1 MDKMK
6 NKIKML
12 TIKCLIAKLLE
23 MDSEEKRTL
32 HELNDEIKLIIKVG
46 DNLFADGD
54 KQGAKE
60 TDDKAGQLIA
70 TQKQILVNNGF
81 INDEINTAIEWLN
94 QDS

>member
-1 MDKMK
+1 MK